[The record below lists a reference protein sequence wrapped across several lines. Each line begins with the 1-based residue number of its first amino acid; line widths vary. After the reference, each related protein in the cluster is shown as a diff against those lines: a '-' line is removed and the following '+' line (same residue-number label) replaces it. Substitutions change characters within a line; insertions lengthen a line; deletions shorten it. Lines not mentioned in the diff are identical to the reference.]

1 SKSAAVVTVDAPL
14 AIDAQPADAGLR
26 AGAVEGQVAIAS
38 ASGFTPVAGATVSI
52 RGGPS
57 TTTDAN
63 GRFVLTGAPAV
74 AGLVR
79 HLSSAHGTT
88 AVTLP
93 PEAAVTLGT
102 YLLRGCSAEVSGAAG
117 GTVDV
122 HPCGGEGSAAIVFP
136 AASIAR
142 ATGEIVAGPVRVELA
157 ALDPTDA

>member
-1 SKSAAVVTVDAPL
+1 TA
-14 AIDAQPADAGLR
+14 
-26 AGAVEGQVAIAS
+26 
-38 ASGFTPVAGATVSI
+38 
-52 RGGPS
+52 
-57 TTTDAN
+57 
-63 GRFVLTGAPAV
+63 
-74 AGLVR
+74 
-79 HLSSAHGTT
+79 

-142 ATGEIVAGPVRVELA
+142 ASGEIVAGPVRVELA
-157 ALDPTDA
+157 ALDPTDAFQRAAIPVSDTMGDIAGAVEVRLHDAASGERLRLAAGASATVRIQVGREGDAFDPGPFRLASFD